1 MQVMFQSTCS
11 ACHGNEVSDNAA
23 PSTTPP
29 PPEVEID
36 ALWTVAM
43 LHPIVYMDSEIGSS
57 VDTIW
62 AGLCDEEGVGGMDCH
77 IGEQVSFTCDNHIN
91 TISIDS

>member
-1 MQVMFQSTCS
+1 MFQSTSS
-11 ACHGNEVSDNAA
+11 ACHGNYEVSDNAA

-62 AGLCDEEGVGGMDCH
+62 AGLCDEEDCH

-91 TISIDS
+91 TIIIDS